1 MFGIE
6 SSEFLIIAVV
16 ALIAIGPKDLPAA
29 LRAAG
34 RWVRKARMLTR
45 EFQHS
50 VDEMIRHAE
59 LEELRDQA
67 KKLAQTDLRT
77 ELENTIDPK
86 GELQRELTSTLDPL
100 KPDHDPSKPAEPAQ
114 TEHVELIEAP
124 RQGDL
129 LGRPDP
135 LVEAPHAGDVLAR
148 TEEAKPPPGTG
159 MP

>member
-29 LRAAG
+29 LRTAG
-34 RWVRKARMLTR
+34 RWVRKARLLTR

-50 VDEMIRHAE
+50 VDEMIRQAE

-67 KKLAQTDLRT
+67 KKLAETDLKT
-77 ELENTIDPK
+77 ELEKTIDPQ
-86 GELQRELTSTLDPL
+86 GELQRQITSTLDPL
-100 KPDHDPSKPAEPAQ
+100 KPDGERPAEPAQ
-114 TEHVELIEAP
+114 TEHVELTEAP

-129 LGRPDP
+129 LARPDT
-135 LVEAPHAGDVLAR
+135 LVETPHAGDVLAPPD
-148 TEEAKPPPGTG
+148 EDKPAPGTRVH
-159 MP
+159 

>member
-34 RWVRKARMLTR
+34 RWVRKARLLTR

-50 VDEMIRHAE
+50 VDEMIRQAE

-67 KKLAQTDLRT
+67 KKLAETDLKSQ
-77 ELENTIDPK
+77 LENTIDPQ
-86 GELQRELTSTLDPL
+86 GELQRQITSTFDPL
-100 KPDHDPSKPAEPAQ
+100 KPDGERPAEPAQ
-114 TEHVELIEAP
+114 TEHVELTEAP
-124 RQGDL
+124 QQGDL
-129 LGRPDP
+129 LARPDT
-135 LVEAPHAGDVLAR
+135 LVETPHAGDVLA
-148 TEEAKPPPGTG
+148 PPDEDKAAPGSRVH
-159 MP
+159 